1 MFLLIAYL
9 FLFRQPGTIV
19 APIYTAKLVPD
30 NYNTSTLLPDGSAPA
45 CRGRTVLDIAWSCLA
60 TTIAVT
66 WVSVHPN
73 IPRLNEDRWS
83 ILRRRLFLM
92 CFALLAPEALFMWA
106 FKQWRG
112 AVMIKEAV
120 NKARPNSGSYS
131 GFTLNKRSWNLMKY

>member
-1 MFLLIAYL
+1 M
-9 FLFRQPGTIV
+9 
-19 APIYTAKLVPD
+19 
-30 NYNTSTLLPDGSAPA
+30 
-45 CRGRTVLDIAWSCLA
+45 LDIAWSCLA
-60 TTIAVT
+60 TSIAVT

-73 IPRLNEDRWS
+73 IPRLDEGRWS

-120 NKARPNSGSYS
+120 NKARPNSSSYS
-131 GFTLNKRSWNLMKY
+131 VFI